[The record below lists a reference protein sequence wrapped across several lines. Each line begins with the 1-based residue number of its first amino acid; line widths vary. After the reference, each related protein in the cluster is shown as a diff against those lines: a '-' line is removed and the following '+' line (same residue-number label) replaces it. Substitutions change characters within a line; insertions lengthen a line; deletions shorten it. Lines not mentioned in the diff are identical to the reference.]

1 MTVRGGKLACRHALP
16 LSFSLPANP
25 VTADHSDGA
34 RVQQPCRFSPGEE
47 ETRAGT
53 DRGGSKRKEPPVCFP
68 VWFLTCVCV
77 RAALIVMLCERVR
90 FFRVPD
96 CVVVRQP
103 GRRCISNRKC

>member
-47 ETRAGT
+47 GTRAGT

-77 RAALIVMLCERVR
+77 RVRVHVVRVR
-90 FFRVPD
+90 EIFSSARLCGCAPAWTSVHF
-96 CVVVRQP
+96 
-103 GRRCISNRKC
+103 